1 MLKIRVVARKKRKG
15 NCVMTFTRE
24 FLKGLGIEG
33 DSLEK
38 IMAEYGKSHTET
50 ADLQKKVADL
60 TEQNGS
66 LQSQIDDRDKQ
77 LTEIKRS
84 AGDNEELK
92 SKIKA
97 LQDANKQAA
106 EDYQAKLAEQSKETK
121 IELALRDAKAKNPK
135 AVKALLDLS
144 KVSVDGDNL
153 IGFNEQI
160 EKIKE
165 TDAYLFQKE
174 DDEQNKKP
182 PITITGSGN
191 PAAGGKPKAVADMSY
206 SEMVEA
212 AKQNPEMFKGII

>member
-15 NCVMTFTRE
+15 NCVMAFTRD
-24 FLKGLGIEG
+24 FLKDLGIEG
-33 DSLEK
+33 DNLEK

-77 LTEIKRS
+77 LAEIKRS

-92 SKIKA
+92 SKIKS

-106 EDYQAKLAEQSKETK
+106 EDYQAKLAEQSKESK

-135 AVKALLDLS
+135 AVKALLDLN

-165 TDAYLFQKE
+165 TDAYLFQPKDNNE
-174 DDEQNKKP
+174 PPKP
-182 PITITGSGN
+182 PIKITGAGN
-191 PAAGGKPKAVADMSY
+191 PNNGDKPKAVADMSY

>member
-15 NCVMTFTRE
+15 NCVMAFTRD

-33 DSLEK
+33 DNLEK

-92 SKIKA
+92 SKIKS

-106 EDYQAKLAEQSKETK
+106 EDYQAKLAEQSKESK

-135 AVKALLDLS
+135 AVKALLDLN

-165 TDAYLFQKE
+165 TDAYLFQPKDNNE
-174 DDEQNKKP
+174 PPKP
-182 PITITGSGN
+182 PIKITGAGN
-191 PAAGGKPKAVADMSY
+191 PNNGDKPKAVADMSY

>member
-1 MLKIRVVARKKRKG
+1 MA
-15 NCVMTFTRE
+15 FTRE

-33 DSLEK
+33 DNLEK

-60 TEQNGS
+60 TEQNVS

-77 LTEIKRS
+77 LAELKKA
-84 AGDNEELK
+84 AGDNDELK
-92 SKIKA
+92 GKIKE

-106 EDYQAKLAEQSKETK
+106 EDYQAKLAEQSKESK

-165 TDAYLFQKE
+165 TDAYLFQ

-191 PAAGGKPKAVADMSY
+191 PAAGGKPKAIADMSY

>member
-1 MLKIRVVARKKRKG
+1 MA
-15 NCVMTFTRE
+15 FTRE

-33 DSLEK
+33 DNLEK
-38 IMAEYGKSHTET
+38 IMAEYGKSHTES

-60 TEQNGS
+60 TEQNSS
-66 LQSQIDDRDKQ
+66 LQAQIDDRDKQ

-92 SKIKA
+92 NKIKS

-106 EDYQAKLAEQSKETK
+106 EDYQAKLAEQSKESK

-182 PITITGSGN
+182 PITITGTGN
-191 PAAGGKPKAVADMSY
+191 PNGGGKPKAVADMSY

>member
-1 MLKIRVVARKKRKG
+1 MA
-15 NCVMTFTRE
+15 FTRE
-24 FLKGLGIEG
+24 FLKDLGIEG
-33 DSLEK
+33 DNLEK
-38 IMAEYGKSHTET
+38 IMAEYGKSHTEST
-50 ADLQKKVADL
+50 DLQKKVADL

-106 EDYQAKLAEQSKETK
+106 EDYQTKLAEQSKESK
-121 IELALRDAKAKNPK
+121 IELALRDVKAKNPK
-135 AVKALLDLS
+135 AVKALLDLN

-165 TDAYLFQKE
+165 TDAYLFQPKDNNE
-174 DDEQNKKP
+174 PPKP
-182 PITITGSGN
+182 PIKITGAGN
-191 PAAGGKPKAVADMSY
+191 PNNGDKPKAVADMSY

>member
-1 MLKIRVVARKKRKG
+1 MA
-15 NCVMTFTRE
+15 FTRE
-24 FLKGLGIEG
+24 FLKGLSIEG
-33 DSLEK
+33 DNLEK
-38 IMAEYGKSHTET
+38 IMAEYGKSHTEST
-50 ADLQKKVADL
+50 ELQKKVADL

-92 SKIKA
+92 SKIKS
-97 LQDANKQAA
+97 LQDANKQVA
-106 EDYQAKLAEQSKETK
+106 EDYQAKLAEQSKESK

-135 AVKALLDLS
+135 AVKALLDLN

-165 TDAYLFQKE
+165 TDAYLFQPKDNNE
-174 DDEQNKKP
+174 PPKP
-182 PITITGSGN
+182 PIKITGAGN
-191 PAAGGKPKAVADMSY
+191 AANGGKPKAVADMSY

-212 AKQNPEMFKGII
+212 AKQNPEMFKGIL